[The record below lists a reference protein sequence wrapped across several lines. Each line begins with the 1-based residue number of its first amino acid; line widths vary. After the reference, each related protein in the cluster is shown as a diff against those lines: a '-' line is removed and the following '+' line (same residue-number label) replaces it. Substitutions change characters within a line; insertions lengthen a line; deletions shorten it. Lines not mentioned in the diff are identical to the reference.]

1 MCFLFRNSLL
11 NFVLLIKALKK
22 MKEGEDEYK
31 DIEELLPRFCDGMS
45 FKRNTVVI
53 KFILIKRNVL
63 W

>member
-1 MCFLFRNSLL
+1 M

-45 FKRNTVVI
+45 FKRNAVVL